1 MHVPEA
7 AKNQPE
13 LWLTLALEENE
24 AFNHTMVMKKQPND
38 FL

>member
-1 MHVPEA
+1 MHVLEA

-24 AFNHTMVMKKQPND
+24 AFNAMAVKKKQTND
-38 FL
+38 L

>member
-1 MHVPEA
+1 MHVLEA

-24 AFNHTMVMKKQPND
+24 TFNSMVVMKKQLND
-38 FL
+38 L